1 MPRLEGKAAVIT
13 GGAGGIGK
21 KTAETFLKEG
31 AKVLLVDMNQEALDE
46 VKSDLDQFGEVA
58 TVKANVTN
66 EEEVR
71 GYVNK
76 AKEEFGSI
84 DIFFN
89 NAGIEGEVAPIAEQK
104 LEDYQ
109 KVMAVNGEGVFL
121 GLKHVLPVMSEQES
135 GSIINTSSVAGLG
148 GFPGLAPYVASKHA
162 IVGLTKSAAVEIADK
177 GVRVNSIHPSPV
189 NTRMMR
195 SIEKGQNPDDPSSSK
210 EEQTK
215 SIPLARYGEAED
227 IANLVLFLASDE
239 SKFITGSEYRVDG
252 GLTAN

>member
-1 MPRLEGKAAVIT
+1 MPRLEGKTAVIT

-66 EEEVR
+66 EEEVK

-76 AKEEFGSI
+76 AKEQFGSI

-162 IVGLTKSAAVEIADK
+162 IIGLTKSAAVEIADK

-215 SIPLARYGEAED
+215 AIPLARYGEAED

-252 GLTAN
+252 GQHAS

>member
-1 MPRLEGKAAVIT
+1 MPRLEGKTAVIT

-21 KTAETFLKEG
+21 KTAEFFLKEG
-31 AKVLLVDMNQEALDE
+31 AKVLLVDMNQDALDE
-46 VKSDLDQFGEVA
+46 VKSNLDQYGEVA
-58 TVKANVTN
+58 VAKANVTD
-66 EEEVR
+66 EDEVK

-89 NAGIEGEVAPIAEQK
+89 NAGIEGTVAPIAEQK

-109 KVMAVNGEGVFL
+109 KVMAVNGDGVFL
-121 GLKHVLPVMSEQES
+121 GLKYVLPVMSEQES

-148 GFPGLAPYVASKHA
+148 GFPGMAPYVASKHA
-162 IVGLTKSAAVEIADK
+162 IIGLSKSAAMEVADK

-195 SIEKGQNPDDPSSSK
+195 SIEKGQNPDDPNSSK

-215 SIPLARYGEAED
+215 AIPLARYGEAED

-252 GLTAN
+252 GQQTS

>member
-31 AKVLLVDMNQEALDE
+31 AKVLLVDMNQDVLDE

-66 EEEVR
+66 EEEVK

-215 SIPLARYGEAED
+215 AIPLARYGEAED